1 VIEANTNAN
10 ATQFLSNGTVRLSPT
25 GTTQIVSGTSD
36 GSQLELS
43 TNAALSQVR
52 GGNVVIQVG
61 TSGSVTK
68 TWTFAQ
74 DGSLYTPGN
83 INVTNIVSNVI
94 TANTAVNVGN
104 TSIAW
109 DTVTTTSITA
119 NQTIGSFSVSGV
131 TGMEFLVKGIDS
143 TGSKYSVATVT
154 AVTDGSNVDYSTFGT
169 VNLGGQTGTL
179 TVNVLSGNVRL
190 QVTPASTNSTMWTT
204 QVRFI

>member
-52 GGNVVIQVG
+52 GGNVVVQVG

-83 INVTNIVSNVI
+83 INVTNIVSNVL
-94 TANTAVNVGN
+94 TANTAVNIGN

-109 DTVTTTSITA
+109 GTFTTNTITA
-119 NQTIGSFSVSGV
+119 NQTIGSFSVSNV
-131 TGMEFLVKGIDS
+131 TGVEFLVKAIDA
-143 TGSKYSVATVT
+143 TGSKYSVATVQ
-154 AVTDGSNVDYSTFGT
+154 AVTDGSNVDYSTYGT
-169 VNLGGQTGTL
+169 VNLGGQTGVL
-179 TVNVLSGNVRL
+179 AVNVVSGNVKL
-190 QVTPASTNSTMWTT
+190 EVTPASTNTTVWTT